1 MREYDRGS
9 SLFWLLLSAYVCVAS
24 LRMGIG
30 TPRNPGMGFMTF
42 GAGGMLGVL
51 SLILFAASFLRRKS
65 DAPAQG
71 FSGILWK
78 RILFVL
84 AVMIAYAKFMP
95 DLGYLVSTFLLMCSL
110 FLILKRTQWWWAVGF
125 SLVTTLLTYYIFSMC
140 LNCQFPRGLF
150 GFFF

>member
-1 MREYDRGS
+1 MKGYDRGS
-9 SLFWLLLSAYVCVAS
+9 SFFWLLLSAYVCIAS

-42 GAGGMLGVL
+42 GAAGMLGIL
-51 SLILFAASFLRRKS
+51 SLILFVGSFLERKS
-65 DAPAQG
+65 DELASA

-84 AVMIAYAKFMP
+84 VVLLGYAWFMP
-95 DLGYLVSTFLLMCSL
+95 GLGYLISTFLLMFSL
-110 FLILKRTQWWWAVGF
+110 SLILKGTRWWWALGS
-125 SLVTTLLTYYIFSMC
+125 SLLTTFLTYYIFSTG

-150 GFFF
+150 GF

>member
-1 MREYDRGS
+1 VKAYDRGS
-9 SLFWLLLSAYVCVAS
+9 SLFWLLLSTYVCIAS

-42 GAGGMLGVL
+42 GAAGILGIL
-51 SLILFAASFLRRKS
+51 SLILFVGSFLKRKS
-65 DAPAQG
+65 DELASA

-84 AVMIAYAKFMP
+84 VVLLGYAWFMP
-95 DLGYLVSTFLLMCSL
+95 ELGYLMSTFLLMFSL
-110 FLILKRTQWWWAVGF
+110 SLILKGTRWWWALG
-125 SLVTTLLTYYIFSMC
+125 SSLLTTFLTYFIFSTC

-150 GFFF
+150 GF